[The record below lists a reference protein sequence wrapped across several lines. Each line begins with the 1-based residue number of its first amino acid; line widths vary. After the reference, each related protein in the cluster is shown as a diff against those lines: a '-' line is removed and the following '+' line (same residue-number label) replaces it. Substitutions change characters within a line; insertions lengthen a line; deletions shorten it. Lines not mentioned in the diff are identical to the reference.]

1 MAHQITSEINK
12 SREIDPMLD
21 AIAQMIIDT
30 QVSAETGAD
39 LSDFVERNVFVIAP
53 EADSKDID
61 RGIDAAINKAK
72 GLCLMLI
79 AGSAK
84 NPDPDAPGPRAVMD
98 LELQLYVHPKLR
110 PKGSR
115 TALELVG
122 ALMRGLHD
130 AQIRVTGFPWFEEI
144 RWTGF
149 DPVPD
154 NDLTAY
160 SITFEREMQL

>member
-12 SREIDPMLD
+12 SREMDPMLD

-30 QVSAETGAD
+30 EVSAETGAD
-39 LSDFVERNVFVIAP
+39 LSDFTDRNVLVIAP

-61 RGIDAAINKAK
+61 KGIDAAINKAK

-84 NPDPDAPGPRAVMD
+84 NPDAEAPGPRAVIE
-98 LELQLYVHPKLR
+98 LELQLYVHPKMR
-110 PKGSR
+110 PAGSR

-149 DPVPD
+149 DPLPD